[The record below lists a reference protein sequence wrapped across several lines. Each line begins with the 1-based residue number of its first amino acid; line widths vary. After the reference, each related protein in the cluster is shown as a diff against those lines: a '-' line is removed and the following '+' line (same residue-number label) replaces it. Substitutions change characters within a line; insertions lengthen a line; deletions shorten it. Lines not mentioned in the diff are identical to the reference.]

1 MWLFSPYVNSVD
13 QNSSLAALSFYSG
26 VFVIDKRA
34 ENFLMFGEVFS
45 IMIEASRPD
54 LYIPFLLPQNI
65 FFLKQLFVTKI
76 FFLTFTE
83 LFIANSVIWLLYITL
98 DYFKWC
104 MFSSTIKKINIKRN
118 KCAYFNH
125 ITTQETDAISWGLER

>member
-65 FFLKQLFVTKI
+65 FFLKLLFVTKI
-76 FFLTFTE
+76 FF
-83 LFIANSVIWLLYITL
+83 
-98 DYFKWC
+98 
-104 MFSSTIKKINIKRN
+104 
-118 KCAYFNH
+118 
-125 ITTQETDAISWGLER
+125 